1 MDLQL
6 AGKRALITGSSS
18 GIGAEIAKTLAK
30 EEVKVIITGRNKE
43 RASQVAEAITRQGG
57 EVIATSGD
65 LSTLE
70 GARQVAEGANL
81 AFGGIDILINNA
93 GGTEDLKGWMDT
105 LPQEWEQT
113 YHANVIAP
121 VRLIQLLVPQMKE
134 QGWGRIIQVASVAAT
149 RPLAVGP
156 DYAAAKA
163 ALVNLTVSLT
173 KELANTGITV
183 NTISPGPIYTTGL
196 EQAWRTQSSRK
207 WLG

>member
-43 RASQVAEAITRQGG
+43 RASQVAEAITRFGC
-57 EVIATSGD
+57 EAIATSGD

-70 GARQVAEGANL
+70 GARQVAEGASL

-105 LPQEWEQT
+105 LPQEAE
-113 YHANVIAP
+113 N
-121 VRLIQLLVPQMKE
+121 
-134 QGWGRIIQVASVAAT
+134 GWGSSWAEIEKRAVQEVVPNSVGRIGRVEEVASLITFLAS
-149 RPLAVGP
+149 PLSGYINGA
-156 DYAAAKA
+156 
-163 ALVNLTVSLT
+163 NLRVDGGYLDFI
-173 KELANTGITV
+173 N
-183 NTISPGPIYTTGL
+183 
-196 EQAWRTQSSRK
+196 
-207 WLG
+207 

>member
-18 GIGAEIAKTLAK
+18 GIGVEIAKMLAK
-30 EEVKVIITGRNKE
+30 EKVKVIITGRNKE
-43 RASQVAEAITRQGG
+43 RASQVAEAITQEGG
-57 EVIATSGD
+57 EAIAVSGD

-70 GARQVAEGANL
+70 GMRQVVEGADV
-81 AFGGIDILINNA
+81 AFQGIDILINNA

-105 LPQEWEQT
+105 LPQEWEKT
-113 YHANVIAP
+113 YQVNVIAP
-121 VRLIQLLVPQMKE
+121 VKLIQLLAPKMKK

-183 NTISPGPIYTTGL
+183 NTLSPCLTDKSCGG
-196 EQAWRTQSSRK
+196 
-207 WLG
+207 